1 MKRAARIAHVR
12 GMELLGTWDIRPDL
26 RERSEAL
33 GDYVPECVSV
43 IPGLSLSAVLNE
55 HHAAI
60 DSPIAQQYSIAAS
73 KFLRSILIV
82 GIS

>member
-1 MKRAARIAHVR
+1 MSEVWNCWEH
-12 GMELLGTWDIRPDL
+12 GNIRPDL

-33 GDYVPECVSV
+33 GDYVPECVSL
-43 IPGLSLSAVLNE
+43 IPGLSRSAVLNE

-60 DSPIAQQYSIAAS
+60 DSPIAQQYSITAS